1 MDLENPDKFG
11 KLYPEL
17 SMPKVINIEPTPNPD
32 ALKFL
37 VHPAL
42 LKAGS
47 RSFKDFGAAV
57 GDPLG
62 SCLFGLG
69 RITSVFYMDR
79 FVTVNKDPS
88 ADWSD
93 LIDPI
98 CEAIEDLR
106 LPENESGDAAKGL
119 SGEADATLEQIN
131 QLLDSRIR
139 PGLAG
144 DGGGLEVISF
154 DGQTLQI
161 SYHGAC
167 GSCPSSTSGTLNY
180 IEGLL
185 QAEVS
190 PSIRVVSW

>member
-1 MDLENPDKFG
+1 
-11 KLYPEL
+11 
-17 SMPKVINIEPTPNPD
+17 MPKVINIEPTPNPD

-37 VHPAL
+37 VHPAIL
-42 LKAGS
+42 RAGS

-62 SCLFGLG
+62 SSLFGLG
-69 RITSVFYMDR
+69 RVTSVFYMDR
-79 FVTVNKDPS
+79 FVTVNKESS

-98 CEAIEDLR
+98 CEAIEDLK
-106 LPENESGDAAKGL
+106 LPENDTGDSAAQLSGD
-119 SGEADATLEQIN
+119 ADATLQRIN
-131 QLLDSRIR
+131 HLLDTRIR

-167 GSCPSSTSGTLNY
+167 GSCPSSTSGTLRY

-185 QAEVS
+185 QEEIS
-190 PSIRVVSW
+190 PSLRVVSW

>member
-1 MDLENPDKFG
+1 
-11 KLYPEL
+11 
-17 SMPKVINIEPTPNPD
+17 MPKVINIEPTPNPD

-47 RSFKDFGAAV
+47 RSFKDFGSAV

-69 RITSVFYMDR
+69 KITSVFYMDR

-88 ADWSD
+88 AEWSD

-106 LPENESGDAAKGL
+106 LPEDAT
-119 SGEADATLEQIN
+119 GEGTQVEGGSDVDETLEQIN
-131 QLLDSRIR
+131 FLLETRVR

-144 DGGGLEVISF
+144 DGGGLEVLSF
-154 DGQTLQI
+154 DGQTLRI

-167 GSCPSSTSGTLNY
+167 GSCPSATTGTLHY
-180 IEGLL
+180 IESLL

>member
-1 MDLENPDKFG
+1 
-11 KLYPEL
+11 
-17 SMPKVINIEPTPNPD
+17 MPKVINIEPTPNPD

-42 LKAGS
+42 LRGGS

-79 FVTVNKDPS
+79 FVTVNKEPS
-88 ADWSD
+88 AEWSD

-98 CEAIEDLR
+98 CEAIEELR
-106 LPENESGDAAKGL
+106 LPEAETGNTAAQVTG
-119 SGEADATLEQIN
+119 GEADATLERIN
-131 QLLDSRIR
+131 QLLDTRIR

-167 GSCPSSTSGTLNY
+167 GSCPSAASGTLQY

-190 PSIRVVSW
+190 PSIRVISW

>member
-1 MDLENPDKFG
+1 
-11 KLYPEL
+11 
-17 SMPKVINIEPTPNPD
+17 MPKVINIEPTPNPD

-37 VHPAL
+37 VNPAL

-47 RSFKDFGAAV
+47 RSFKDFGSAV

-69 RITSVFYMDR
+69 KVTSVFYMDR
-79 FVTVNKDPS
+79 FVTVNKEPS
-88 ADWSD
+88 AEWSD

-98 CEAIEDLR
+98 CEAIEDLK
-106 LPENESGDAAKGL
+106 LPENEAGNLTPLPPGGDA
-119 SGEADATLEQIN
+119 DTMLERIN
-131 QLLDSRIR
+131 HLLDTRIR

-167 GSCPSSTSGTLNY
+167 GSCPSSTSGTLRY

-185 QAEVS
+185 QEEVS
-190 PSIRVVSW
+190 PSLRVVSW